1 MVSRFARIE
10 RIIADWEEEFPNGL
24 YAYRGQS
31 QIYPSSTSAA
41 YRRVPSSLLR
51 ILPDNK
57 KGGDMQEMEARLLS
71 CELFRFPPHTSF
83 FEARTEARH
92 LGHPT
97 GCIDFSY
104 DILVALFFAC
114 RGHGKKHGEMLF
126 LNIADMPFT
135 TALGQ
140 DLLATPAPIRNDTVI
155 VETSHTEHTAYH
167 NRLQSSALVLPQKG
181 YLDFAKSHTRKV
193 LAGNKG
199 IFKEYLAENFIS
211 QRTLFGGP
219 YREADE
225 AKPEIQRRISTDF
238 PQNYEDIERLLR
250 RHDDFATSSDF
261 YKRGKEY
268 YHRGEYAKA
277 LECFHETAKKSKLS
291 RSNREFH
298 QFLTSTYLHLCQYQ
312 RALRQLKQL
321 PRNNWSDVDYYMSA
335 EGSFY
340 LGHIEAA
347 LSNMQE
353 AIKQNSRR
361 PIYHRALVSIA
372 VRAGDYDLAED
383 AARANYHSSQDDWD
397 LVRLLAEID
406 RQRKKAK

>member
-1 MVSRFARIE
+1 MSRFAKIE
-10 RIIADWEEEFPNGL
+10 GIIADWEEEFPNGI

-31 QIYPSSTSAA
+31 KIYPSSTSAA

-57 KGGDMQEMEARLLS
+57 KGGDMQELEARLLS
-71 CELFRFPPHTSF
+71 CELLRFPPHTSF

-92 LGHPT
+92 LGYPT
-97 GCIDFSY
+97 GCIDFSNN
-104 DILVALFFAC
+104 ILVALFFAC
-114 RGHGKKHGEMLF
+114 RRHDKKHGELLF
-126 LNIADMPFT
+126 LKIADMPF
-135 TALGQ
+135 AHVLGQ
-140 DLLATPAPIRNDTVI
+140 DLLAAPALPRSDTVI
-155 VETSHTEHTAYH
+155 VATSHTEHTEYH
-167 NRLQSSALVLPQKG
+167 NRLQSSVLVLPQKG
-181 YLDFAKSHTRKV
+181 YLDFAESHTRKV
-193 LAGNKG
+193 LAGNKEL
-199 IFKEYLAENFIS
+199 FKDYLDENFIS

-219 YREADE
+219 YRAAGA
-225 AKPEIQRRISTDF
+225 AKPKIQRRISTDF
-238 PQNYEDIERLLR
+238 PQSCEDIERLLR
-250 RHDDFATSSDF
+250 RRDSLAHSSDL
-261 YKRGKEY
+261 YERGKEY

-277 LECFHETAKKSKLS
+277 LEYFHETAKQAKLS

-321 PRNNWSDVDYYMSA
+321 PQSNWSDVDYYMAA
-335 EGSFY
+335 EGNLY

-353 AIKQNSRR
+353 AIKRNSRR

-383 AARANYHSSQDDWD
+383 AARANYYSSQDDWD
-397 LVRLLAEID
+397 LVRLLDEID
-406 RQRKKAK
+406 CQRKKVK